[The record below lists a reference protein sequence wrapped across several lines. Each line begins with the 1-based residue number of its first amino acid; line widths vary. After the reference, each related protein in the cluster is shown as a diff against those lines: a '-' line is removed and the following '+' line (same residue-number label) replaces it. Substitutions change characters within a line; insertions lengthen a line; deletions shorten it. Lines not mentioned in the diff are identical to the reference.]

1 MQEAN
6 DYQMVLANYEF
17 KRGKK
22 LLLQGGAAFAKY
34 IIAMGESVIMRDR
47 HMGYSLVAYGGEKD
61 LLKI

>member
-1 MQEAN
+1 VQEAN

-47 HMGYSLVAYGGEKD
+47 HMGYSLVDY
-61 LLKI
+61 